1 MIISKYRNQWIEYFQ
16 EVGLSDIYA
25 EGIVILILVL
35 ITLILGFIIDRIT
48 RQVLLGVFESVA
60 AKSKTD
66 WDDILIEKK
75 VFSALAHLA
84 PILFIFEIMPLIF
97 EEYPTWHDGF
107 VTISRLCLIIFS
119 MIIIFRLLDTVKVIV
134 RKIDNFKDKP
144 IDSYFQL
151 AKIII
156 GIVLGVL
163 ALSVLADKSVGYF
176 LGAFG
181 AMTAVILLVFKDTI
195 LGFIASIQL
204 SANDMIRVGDWVQMD
219 KYGADGDVLQI
230 NLTTVKV
237 QNWDK
242 TITTVPTYSFIS
254 DSFKNWRGME
264 ETGAR
269 RIARSIHINQHSVK
283 FCSPEMLERFK
294 KIHILKGY
302 VEGKEGEISAYNEEQ
317 KVDTSTVS
325 NGRRM
330 TNLGTFRAYL
340 LRYLQHNPK
349 IDQNL
354 TLLVRQLPPDE
365 HGIPIQIYCFCK
377 DTAWV
382 KYEEVQSD
390 IFDHTLAVISQF
402 ELEIFQTPSG
412 GDVRDF
418 VGNLKP

>member
-1 MIISKYRNQWIEYFQ
+1 MIVAKYRNQWIQYF
-16 EVGLSDIYA
+16 EELGLGDIYA
-25 EGIVILILVL
+25 EALVILILVV
-35 ITLILGFIIDRIT
+35 ITIILGFIIDRIT
-48 RQVLLGVFESVA
+48 RQVLLGLFERI
-60 AKSKTD
+60 AKKSATD
-66 WDDILIEKK
+66 WDDLMIEKK

-84 PILFIFEIMPLIF
+84 PILFIFGLLPVIF
-97 EEYPTWHDGF
+97 EAYPNWHDGF
-107 VTISRLCLIIFS
+107 ITISRVFLTIFS
-119 MIIIFRLLDTVKVIV
+119 MVIIFRILDVIKVIV
-134 RKIDNFKDKP
+134 TRIKSFKDKP

-156 GIVLGVL
+156 GIILGVL
-163 ALSVLADKSVGYF
+163 ALSILANKSVGYF

-181 AMTAVILLVFKDTI
+181 AMTAVILLVFRDTI

-204 SANDMIRVGDWVQMD
+204 AANDMIRVGDWVQME

-237 QNWDK
+237 KNWDK
-242 TITTVPTYSFIS
+242 TITTVPTYSFIA

-283 FCSPEMLERFK
+283 FCTSEMLERFK

-302 VEGKEGEISAYNEEQ
+302 VEGKEGEIKEYNNQ
-317 KVDTSTVS
+317 QNVDTSTIS

-340 LRYLQHNPK
+340 LRYLQNHPK

-354 TLLVRQLPPDE
+354 TLLVRQLPPNE

-377 DTAWV
+377 DIAWV
-382 KYEEVQSD
+382 NYEAVQSD
-390 IFDHTLAVISQF
+390 IFDHTLAVIPQF
-402 ELEIFQTPSG
+402 DLEIFQTPSG
-412 GDVRDF
+412 SDVRDF
-418 VGNLKP
+418 AEKLNP